1 MRAKAVA
8 SRRAGTSG
16 GCCGAGGLLLVLK
29 RRTEVRAECLTFS
42 LQIFKLLSGVVTC
55 VFFGFQTN
63 A

>member
-1 MRAKAVA
+1 MA

-16 GCCGAGGLLLVLK
+16 GCCEAVAAACFET
-29 RRTEVRAECLTFS
+29 RMEARAECLTFS

-55 VFFGFQTN
+55 VFFGLQTN